1 MGQGDLRFSA
11 SSVLMVV
18 LQHLVAFGD
27 RSFNLEQVVMI
38 VMRRGCNATHFV
50 SPELLVMLLTARAKV
65 ICVVCE

>member
-1 MGQGDLRFSA
+1 MGQRDLRFSA
-11 SSVLMVV
+11 SSILVVV
-18 LQHLVAFGD
+18 LQNLIAFSD

-50 SPELLVMLLTARAKV
+50 SPELLVVLLTACAKV